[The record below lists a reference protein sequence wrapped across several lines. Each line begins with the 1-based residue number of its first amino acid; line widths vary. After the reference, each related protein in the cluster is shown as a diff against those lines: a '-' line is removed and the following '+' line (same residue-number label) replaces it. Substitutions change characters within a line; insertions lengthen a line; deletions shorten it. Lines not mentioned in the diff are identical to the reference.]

1 MQDENKP
8 QFLEMIFELRS
19 TSRALLLIATSS
31 LLASCSNARVSPSQ
45 LFSFD
50 QLNQDLALRVKKNT
64 DPEKRQVDWVVAVT
78 TSQDPIGT
86 IYRIGTTIPVTYK
99 ACKPVSLDA
108 PLSRANYFPSSY
120 VLTKEAAA
128 NLGLDQAFQAL
139 AKININL
146 QASRGVTLGFQKVTQ
161 QVLADDE
168 VAAITVTSAC
178 KQAIEGKEVLLVRG
192 YVSAKRDFN
201 ATATGTIGV
210 NIEAQKIG
218 TLVVKPLGNTN
229 TVKIQDEEAGG
240 FIQILQRLAIP
251 RSTSQGGE
259 TPSPLQP
266 SARGNL
272 FIQVDSSD
280 TTSTANDIARL
291 LAANSFKV
299 ASGIEKIETSRMP
312 RVTQVRF
319 FNDSDKASADLALKI
334 VSVSRPNAVAVRVGI
349 PAPVGQLE
357 LWLTKE

>member
-210 NIEAQKIG
+210 NIE
-218 TLVVKPLGNTN
+218 V
-229 TVKIQDEEAGG
+229 
-240 FIQILQRLAIP
+240 
-251 RSTSQGGE
+251 
-259 TPSPLQP
+259 
-266 SARGNL
+266 
-272 FIQVDSSD
+272 
-280 TTSTANDIARL
+280 
-291 LAANSFKV
+291 
-299 ASGIEKIETSRMP
+299 
-312 RVTQVRF
+312 
-319 FNDSDKASADLALKI
+319 
-334 VSVSRPNAVAVRVGI
+334 
-349 PAPVGQLE
+349 
-357 LWLTKE
+357 